1 MKEKKRAKD
10 ESLSELQEKIKELLS
25 KYENLRGFL

>member
-1 MKEKKRAKD
+1 MKKKKRVKD